1 MILIVVEAVPAS
13 SKPPAVDD
21 SRHNSTDGICDFG
34 ALASSVTRAS
44 PMHFSGAER
53 ISASLPKL
61 VKLSVFLQP
70 GQKRCLRFF
79 LHLLQRPP
87 YAREPLCLRLRLPPW
102 RDGAAESDAAAVLL
116 DAGYSCSYPYLRNID
131 SSGWPFCRNIRLS
144 SSSANIRHI
153 SSIVSS
159 PDP

>member
-61 VKLSVFLQP
+61 VKLVSFSSARAEKVSP
-70 GQKRCLRFF
+70 FF
-79 LHLLQRPP
+79 PP
-87 YAREPLCLRLRLPPW
+87 
-102 RDGAAESDAAAVLL
+102 SAAAPSVRSR
-116 DAGYSCSYPYLRNID
+116 A
-131 SSGWPFCRNIRLS
+131 FVFAFT
-144 SSSANIRHI
+144 SASVARRGC
-153 SSIVSS
+153 
-159 PDP
+159 